1 MITYRKD
8 SLFDSGATA
17 IVNAVNCVGVMGGGL
32 ALAFK
37 EKYPLMFLDYKHYC
51 DNGQL
56 RPGKLHTYQP
66 TLTNDPCI
74 VNLPTKDHWENPSKL
89 EYIESGMARLSVR
102 AVVNS
107 WHSVAVPALGC
118 GLGGLEWDDV
128 KPIIEKHARLS
139 PNTLWIVYPPQGNTK

>member
-17 IVNAVNCVGVMGGGL
+17 IVNAVNCVGIMGGGL

-37 EKYPLMFLDYKHYC
+37 QRYSLMFLDYREYC
-51 DNGQL
+51 DRGLL

-66 TLTNDPCI
+66 NLTNDPTI
-74 VNLPTKDHWENPSKL
+74 VNFPTKDHFKDPSEL
-89 EYIESGMARLSVR
+89 EYVEKGMERLSVLALAR
-102 AVVNS
+102 S

-128 KPIIEKHARLS
+128 KPIIEKHASLA
-139 PNTLWIVYPPQGNTK
+139 PDVLWMVYPPQ